1 MVDNRA
7 TKPKFFYTMKF
18 YSLNRSKSE
27 YLKLL
32 LKGMAMGAADIVP
45 GVSGGTIA
53 FITGIYEELL
63 KSISSINFK
72 IFSLLKEKNIKSA
85 WYKIN
90 GNFLTCIF
98 SGILFSV
105 FFLSK
110 TITFLIKSYP
120 VLVWSFFFGL
130 ILASSFVIGRAIRSW
145 NFQKVI
151 SLIFG
156 AIIAYSIT
164 RLSPFENPESIFYIF
179 ISGAIAICAMVLPGI
194 SGSFIL
200 LLMGSYTIILRA
212 LNELNLTVLLVFSFG
227 CLIGLLSFARLLS
240 KFFKRYRDL
249 TIAVLTGFLIGSI
262 NKVWPWKIIVLTRI
276 DSNGEIVPFIEQS
289 VMPNHFEGDPKILLA
304 LSLLAIGFLIVHVLN
319 RLSTK
324 N

>member
-1 MVDNRA
+1 M
-7 TKPKFFYTMKF
+7 
-18 YSLNRSKSE
+18 NRSKSE
-27 YLKLL
+27 YIKLF

-72 IFSLLKEKNIKSA
+72 IFSLLKDKNIKSV
-85 WYKIN
+85 WHSVN
-90 GNFLTCIF
+90 GNFLACIF

-105 FFLSK
+105 FSLSK

-130 ILASSFVIGRAIRSW
+130 ILASSFIIGRTIRSW

-156 AIIAYSIT
+156 AFIAFSIT
-164 RLSPFENPESIFYIF
+164 RLSPVENPESIFYIF
-179 ISGAIAICAMVLPGI
+179 ISGAIAICAMVLPGV

-200 LLMGSYTIILRA
+200 LLMGSYTLILKA
-212 LNELNLTVLLVFSFG
+212 LNDLNLTVVLVFSFG

-240 KFFKRYRDL
+240 KFFK
-249 TIAVLTGFLIGSI
+249 S
-262 NKVWPWKIIVLTRI
+262 
-276 DSNGEIVPFIEQS
+276 
-289 VMPNHFEGDPKILLA
+289 
-304 LSLLAIGFLIVHVLN
+304 
-319 RLSTK
+319 
-324 N
+324 

>member
-1 MVDNRA
+1 
-7 TKPKFFYTMKF
+7 
-18 YSLNRSKSE
+18 
-27 YLKLL
+27 
-32 LKGMAMGAADIVP
+32 MGAADIVP

-72 IFSLLKEKNIKSA
+72 IFSLLKDKNIKSV
-85 WYKIN
+85 WHKIN

-156 AIIAYSIT
+156 VFIAYSIT
-164 RLSPFENPESIFYIF
+164 RFSPFENPESIFYIF

-200 LLMGSYTIILRA
+200 LLMGSYTLILRA

-240 KFFKRYRDL
+240 KLFKSYRDL
-249 TIAVLTGFLIGSI
+249 TIAILTGFLIGSI
-262 NKVWPWKIIVLTRI
+262 NKVWPWKIVVLTRI
-276 DSNGEIVPFIEQS
+276 DSSGEIVPFIEES